1 MLSNSRDATPLL
13 VPHVVCDLHLAGPAQ
28 APRPRRVT
36 AAPQTDPGPGPGMQ
50 LTVDLLNPSAESE
63 ARKHKLK
70 RLVQSPNSYFLP
82 SEKFSLGDILGEA
95 GKTANG
101 FLFDPD
107 FDFQETGEEWSD
119 TVSARGDDEIAVD
132 PDPYYDTPAF
142 PTEDAPSE
150 EGGGLFGGGGLGGM
164 FGAFHTWTAE
174 PDTPSFRLNDALDLN
189 GLGDHLSVS
198 DTWSRG
204 LDESKDKFHESA
216 TKLFGGD
223 VATKLS
229 KLFPPEGGDAGE
241 AGAPAQDPESRAN
254 PC

>member
-1 MLSNSRDATPLL
+1 
-13 VPHVVCDLHLAGPAQ
+13 
-28 APRPRRVT
+28 
-36 AAPQTDPGPGPGMQ
+36 MQ

-70 RLVQSPNSYFLP
+70 RLVQSPNSYSLP

-174 PDTPSFRLNDALDLN
+174 PDTPSFRLNDAL
-189 GLGDHLSVS
+189 
-198 DTWSRG
+198 T
-204 LDESKDKFHESA
+204 SKGSA
-216 TKLFGGD
+216 TTSPSPTLGAGGSMSPRTNSMSQQRNSL
-223 VATKLS
+223 AAMWRRSSASCSLQR
-229 KLFPPEGGDAGE
+229 EGM
-241 AGAPAQDPESRAN
+241 RARRALQQ
-254 PC
+254 